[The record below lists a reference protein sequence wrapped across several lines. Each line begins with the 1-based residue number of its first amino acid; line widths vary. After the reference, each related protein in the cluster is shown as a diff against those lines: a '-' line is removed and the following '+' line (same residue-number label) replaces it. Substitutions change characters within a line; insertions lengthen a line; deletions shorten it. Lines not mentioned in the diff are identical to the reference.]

1 MGKTSEEH
9 YLARIEELES
19 RLEEAESLIE
29 AIKEGEVDAFAITNN
44 DKQEVFT
51 LQSGDFAYRILVEN
65 INEGALNLSEEG
77 LIVYTNKHFHH
88 LLQLPY
94 EKVIGNNIENFIHPD
109 YLQFFRQL
117 FNTSLNG
124 ESTAEI
130 ALIAGDTS
138 IPVYISLT
146 SLRPNL
152 DTVGMIVSDLREKK
166 QVEKEIALN
175 ETLQNLFRQSPAAI
189 AIMEGPEFVFV
200 SANNYYCAMVGRTE
214 KSLIGKSL
222 AEAFPET
229 VQQGVVDLY
238 QQVFRTGDTMET
250 VEREVALLKDG
261 NKELSSNFF
270 NSVMQ
275 PIKNEKGEVISI
287 MTHVVDVT
295 EHVTA
300 RRKLEENAH
309 ENEMLAAIIQ
319 NSDDAIISKTL
330 GGIITT
336 WNDGAKKLFG
346 YTATEIIGHHI
357 STLIPPDRYDEE
369 RRIVEQLSN
378 GKAIEH
384 FETKRM
390 KKNGELFDISLTI
403 SPIKDSNG
411 NIIGAS
417 KIARD
422 ITEQKLAEEKLKR
435 SENELNE
442 LANAVPAL
450 VWIADPDGNVI
461 YYNKRIYEF
470 AGAAKQDNGRWLWE
484 KLLHPDDREP
494 TANAWRDAIKNKWV
508 YEKEHRIQLKDGSYK
523 WFLSR
528 GYPHLNDDGT
538 VLKWYGSATDI
549 DVQKI
554 HESQKDEFLKMV
566 SHELKTPVTSI
577 KGYVQLML
585 AMLAEDHSTVAGIVK
600 KPLQRI
606 ENQVERLGKLISDI
620 LDISRLEDG
629 RLDLNKEHFAL
640 NELVKETMLD
650 IMFAVS
656 THTIIIKETFP
667 CTVLADKNRI
677 GQVLINLINNAI
689 KYSPGE
695 NKIEISLYEQ
705 PEGYATVS
713 IKDFGI
719 GIDEKEHSKIF
730 ERFYQTGGHQTQ
742 NYTGFGIGLFISAEI
757 IHRHGGTMAV
767 TSKVNEGSSFSFTLP
782 LKKQAKL

>member
-1 MGKTSEEH
+1 MRRTSEEN

-19 RLEEAESLIE
+19 RLEEAENLIE
-29 AIKEGEVDAFAITNN
+29 AIKEGEVDAFAITTN

-65 INEGALNLSEEG
+65 INEGALNLSEDG
-77 LIVYTNKHFHH
+77 LIVYTNKRFHQ

-94 EKVIGNNIENFIHPD
+94 EKVIGKNIENFIHPES
-109 YLQFFRQL
+109 LELFEQL
-117 FNTSLNG
+117 FSRSLTGDCTG
-124 ESTAEI
+124 EIELLAGSTA
-130 ALIAGDTS
+130 

-152 DTVGMIVSDLREKK
+152 DTVGMIISDLTEKK
-166 QVEKEIALN
+166 QAEKEIALK

-189 AIMEGPEFVFV
+189 AIMEGPEFIFA
-200 SANNYYCAMVGRTE
+200 SANNYYCAMVGRCE
-214 KSLIGKSL
+214 QSLIGKPL

-238 QQVFRTGDTMET
+238 KKVYLSGETMEL
-250 VEREVALLKDG
+250 VEREVALLKG
-261 NKELSSNFF
+261 SRKELTTNFF

-275 PIKNEKGEVISI
+275 PIKNDKGEVISI

-295 EHVTA
+295 EHVNA
-300 RRKLEENAH
+300 RKRLEDNAH
-309 ENEMLAAIIQ
+309 QNSMLAAIIKY
-319 NSDDAIISKTL
+319 SDDAIISKTL
-330 GGIITT
+330 NGIITT
-336 WNDGAKKLFG
+336 WNEGAQKLFG
-346 YTATEIIGHHI
+346 YTAAEIIGQHV
-357 STLIPPDRYDEE
+357 SLLIPADRHEE
-369 RRIVEQLSN
+369 ELRIIEQLSN
-378 GKAIEH
+378 GKAVEH

-390 KKNGELFDISLTI
+390 NKEGKLLDVSLTI
-403 SPIKDSNG
+403 SPIKDSSG
-411 NIIGAS
+411 IIIGAS

-422 ITEQKLAEEKLKR
+422 VTEQKLAEEKLKQ

-442 LANAVPAL
+442 LANAVPTL
-450 VWIADPDGNVI
+450 VWIADPEGNVI

-470 AGAAKQDNGRWLWE
+470 TEAAKKENGKWNWE
-484 KLLHPDDREP
+484 KLLHPDDLEP
-494 TANAWRDAIKNKWV
+494 TAIAWKDAIETKSV
-508 YEKEHRIQLKDGSYK
+508 YEKEHRIQLKDGTYK

-528 GYPHLNDDGT
+528 GYAHLNEEGS

-549 DVQKI
+549 DVQKS
-554 HESQKDEFLKMV
+554 HETQKDEFLKMV

-585 AMLAEDHSTVAGIVK
+585 AMLAEDHSVIAGIVK

-629 RLDLNKEHFAL
+629 RLDLNKENFKL
-640 NELVKETMLD
+640 DDLVKETVLD

-656 THTIIIKETFP
+656 SHTILIQDSFS
-667 CTVLADKNRI
+667 CTIFADKNRI

-695 NKIEISLYEQ
+695 NKIEISLYEE
-705 PEGYATVS
+705 PEGYVTVR

-719 GIDEKEHSKIF
+719 GIDEKEQAKIF
-730 ERFYQTGGHQTQ
+730 ERFYQTGGQQ
-742 NYTGFGIGLFISAEI
+742 NKNYTGFGIGLFISAEI
-757 IHRHGGTMAV
+757 IHRHGGWVAV
-767 TSKVNEGSSFSFTLP
+767 SSKLNEGSTFTFTLP
-782 LKKQAKL
+782 VTKANQ

>member
-1 MGKTSEEH
+1 MEKASEEN

-29 AIKEGEVDAFAITNN
+29 AIKEGEVDAFAITTN

-77 LIVYTNKHFHH
+77 LIVYTNKRFYH

-94 EKVIGNNIENFIHPD
+94 EKVIGKNIKSFIHPRS
-109 YLQFFRQL
+109 LEFFEQL
-117 FNTSLNG
+117 FSKSLSG
-124 ESTAEI
+124 DCTAEI
-130 ALIAGDTS
+130 ELLAGDS
-138 IPVYISLT
+138 AMPAYISLT

-152 DTVGMIVSDLREKK
+152 DTVGMIVSDLTEQK
-166 QVEKEIALN
+166 QAEKEIALK

-189 AIMEGPEFVFV
+189 AIMEGPEFIFV
-200 SANNYYCAMVGRTE
+200 SANNYYCAMVGRNE
-214 KSLIGKSL
+214 QSLIGKPL
-222 AEAFPET
+222 AEAFPEI

-238 QQVFRTGDTMET
+238 QQVYLTGETMEM
-250 VEREVALLKDG
+250 VEREIALLKDG
-261 NKELSSNFF
+261 SKELTSNFF

-295 EHVTA
+295 EHVMA
-300 RRKLEENAH
+300 RKKLEENVHQNA
-309 ENEMLAAIIQ
+309 MLAAIIQ
-319 NSDDAIISKTL
+319 SSDDAIISKTL

-336 WNDGAKKLFG
+336 WNEGARKLFG
-346 YTATEIIGHHI
+346 YTEKEIIGKHI
-357 STLIPPDRYDEE
+357 TTLIPPDRQDEE
-369 RRIVEQLSN
+369 IRIIEQLSN
-378 GKAIEH
+378 GKSIEH

-390 KKNGELFDISLTI
+390 NKAGELFDISLTI
-403 SPIKDSNG
+403 SPIKDSSG

-450 VWIADPDGNVI
+450 VWIADPDGQVI

-470 AGAAKQDNGRWLWE
+470 AGAAKQDNGKWNWE
-484 KLLHPDDREP
+484 KLLHPDDLAP
-494 TANAWRDAIKNKWV
+494 TANAWQEAIQNKSV
-508 YEKEHRIQLKDGSYK
+508 YEKEHRIQLKDGTYK

-528 GYPHLNDDGT
+528 GYPHLNEDGS

-554 HESQKDEFLKMV
+554 HETQKDEFLKMV

-585 AMLAEDHSTVAGIVK
+585 AMIAEDTSAIGGIVR

-629 RLDLNKEHFAL
+629 RLDLNKESFRL
-640 NELVKETMLD
+640 DELVKETVLD

-656 THTIIIKETFP
+656 THTIIIRDTFS
-667 CTVLADKNRI
+667 CTVFADKNRI

-695 NKIEISLYEQ
+695 NKLEISLYEE
-705 PEGYATVS
+705 PKDYVS
-713 IKDFGI
+713 VRIKDFGI
-719 GIDEKEHSKIF
+719 GIEETEQTKIF
-730 ERFYQTGGHQTQ
+730 ERFYQTGGHQNK

-757 IHRHGGTMAV
+757 IQRHGGSMSV
-767 TSKVNEGSSFSFTLP
+767 SSKIKEGSTFTFTLP
-782 LKKQAKL
+782 LKKA